1 MYATIMIYFR
11 VFYAL
16 LFLVASTSKVDYL
29 FYYFLDS
36 INTQYLHNYYMHL
49 LYNRNDGVEEN
60 HLFDIYTKCFYQVRA
75 VLPLEMIFFRL
86 V

>member
-1 MYATIMIYFR
+1 MHCYFWSRPLARLIISFTI
-11 VFYAL
+11 
-16 LFLVASTSKVDYL
+16 
-29 FYYFLDS
+29 FLDS

-75 VLPLEMIFFRL
+75 VLPLEMVFL
-86 V
+86 KLA